1 MKQILIKPVITEKSM
16 VDAGRGKYTFLVNL
30 QSTKNEIAQEVKESF
45 KVKVLSV
52 KTIVVKGKIKQVG
65 SKRKKIVTSSWKKA
79 IVELASG
86 QKIDLFE
93 VTGEQK

>member
-1 MKQILIKPVITEKSM
+1 MKQVLIKPVITEKSM
-16 VDAGRGKYTFLVNL
+16 VDAGRGKYTFCVNL

-45 KVKVLSV
+45 KVKVLAV

-65 SKRKKIVTSSWKKA
+65 SKRKKIITSSWKKA

>member
-16 VDAGRGKYTFLVNL
+16 VDAGRGKYTFCVNL
-30 QSTKNEIAQEVKESF
+30 QSTKNEIVQEVEESF

-65 SKRKKIVTSSWKKA
+65 SKRKKITTSSWKKA